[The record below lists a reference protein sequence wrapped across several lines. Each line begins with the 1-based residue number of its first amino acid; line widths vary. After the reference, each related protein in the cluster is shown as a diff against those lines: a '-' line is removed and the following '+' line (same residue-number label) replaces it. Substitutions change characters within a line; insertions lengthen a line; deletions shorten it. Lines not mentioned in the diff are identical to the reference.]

1 MSAPDRRVLTTTSR
15 PDNLASIAEFISG
28 AAADFG
34 LTDQEA
40 YYAQMAVDEA
50 VTNAIEHSYGGKEGP
65 IEIIVERRSDNF
77 VVTIRNQGERFD
89 PTSVPE
95 PNVDAPLDERE
106 PGGLGLFFMRRL
118 MDDVTF
124 RFNPDGWNEVVLTRR
139 RRVIASSPSRYNGAI
154 LVVMPRGRLDANGS
168 QYLDGE
174 MESLTGQG
182 QWKIVVD
189 FSQVTYISS
198 TGLRVLLAAVKR
210 SRRQAG
216 DVKLCR
222 LTPPVLKIF
231 RMAGFDNIFSFYETE
246 EQAVKAFKA

>member
-1 MSAPDRRVLTTTSR
+1 MSAPDRYTLKTTSR
-15 PDNLASIAEFISG
+15 PENLASIAEFISS
-28 AAADFG
+28 AAADCG
-34 LTDQEA
+34 LTEQEA

-50 VTNAIEHSYGGKEGP
+50 VTNVIEHAYRGGEGP
-65 IEIIVERRSDNF
+65 IEIIVERRSDTF
-77 VVTIRNQGERFD
+77 VVTIRNQGDPFD

-118 MDDVTF
+118 MDNVTF
-124 RFNPDGWNEVVLTRR
+124 RFNPDGWNEVIMTRR
-139 RRVIASSPSRYNGAI
+139 RRVIASAASRYAADV
-154 LVVMPRGRLDANGS
+154 LVVAPRGRLDASGS

-174 MESLTGQG
+174 LASLADGG
-182 QWKIVVD
+182 QWKVVVD

-210 SRRQAG
+210 SRRHAG

-246 EQAVKAFKA
+246 RQAVEAFKA